1 MPLPPPRLV
10 PEPLGIS
17 QALAQSE
24 GLIRLGWLMRES
36 TRRLQLV
43 EPALPPLLRRAV
55 QAGPVD
61 EEGWSLLASNAAVAA
76 KLRHFQPRLEA
87 LLKEAGV
94 QPPTVRIRLLKG

>member
-36 TRRLQLV
+36 ARRLQLV
-43 EPALPPLLRRAV
+43 EAALPPPLRLAV

-61 EEGWSLLASNAAVAA
+61 EEGWSLLARNAAVAA

-87 LLKEAGV
+87 LLLAAGV
-94 QPPTVRIRLLKG
+94 PPPTVRIRLLKG

>member
-1 MPLPPPRLV
+1 MPLPPPRV
-10 PEPLGIS
+10 APDPLRMS

-24 GLIRLGWLMRES
+24 GLLRLGWLMRES
-36 TRRLQLV
+36 ARRLQIV
-43 EPALPPLLRRAV
+43 EPALPAPLRRAV

-87 LLKEAGV
+87 LLLAAGV